1 MQSKMFYCTGAAGLF
16 LAIMLAVCPA
26 QGQDHVETILTE
38 ADTWIITDTTRIM
51 NFIEESNR
59 TTLDRLQDSPHW
71 GSTYD
76 DLSFLLSID
85 YVGDP
90 QMDNTGR
97 MYYIMRITGQTGALF
112 YTDEPMG
119 FPHQLTP
126 NNWDD
131 AGYQIGYFQVHPSG
145 DFLLVAT
152 HLYGNENYDIYMFHR
167 DGTFEPLL
175 VDGQIQFRQPV
186 FKNADEFFLISNDR
200 TSQALI
206 KYTISTGKIDT
217 IYTEPGWFGPDD
229 YRDGAILCTRWLSF
243 SESQL
248 FVVDEQTGQ
257 AGDLTGKHLY
267 NGGFFTSDG
276 RVVTQTSALSKEDEF
291 LKFALVD
298 PQKPKKLKLIYDPQV
313 DTDEGFLLVQE
324 QDIVVALL
332 NTDGYSQLR
341 AFDLQG
347 RRLESPDQGI
357 GVIFGYAPSSIGYA
371 ANDRGDI
378 SYSFSSPNTAPS
390 VYSFR
395 PGTKQLTEWATVS
408 TFGFDFSNIDV
419 QLVRYPSKDGTMVPA
434 FLYVPKTAQR
444 NGQNPAAVLYHGGPP
459 AQSRPYFQ
467 RNIAFALS
475 RGLVMM
481 FPNVRGSTGYGPAWE
496 AADNLKG
503 RFRALED
510 DIAAVEYLIDEGWS
524 NPDKIAIWGGSYGGY
539 TVNYLA
545 ANWPDRFAC
554 VVSEVGVADVNYE
567 LTHGDVTFQS
577 GWEKEYGPVG
587 SDLIHQLSP
596 IFKSQDIARPMLV
609 TAGFND
615 PRVFAGEPR
624 RFGYLLKELGKD
636 VLYYEEV
643 EGGHGGVTTS
653 QVVEQYTRNYVF
665 ILDHI
670 MK

>member
-1 MQSKMFYCTGAAGLF
+1 MVIICL
-16 LAIMLAVCPA
+16 LPAILLTVDSV
-26 QGQDHVETILTE
+26 QGQNRVETILAE
-38 ADTWIITDTTRIM
+38 ADTWIITDTTRILT
-51 NFIEESNR
+51 FIEESNQAA
-59 TTLDRLQDSPHW
+59 LDRLKSSPHW
-71 GSTYD
+71 SSTYD
-76 DLSFLLSID
+76 DLSFLMSID

-131 AGYQIGYFQVHPSG
+131 AGYQVGYFLIHPSG

-152 HLYGNENYDIYMFHR
+152 HLHGNENYDIYKFNR
-167 DGTFEPLL
+167 DGSFEPLL
-175 VDGQIQFRQPV
+175 MDGAIQFRQPV
-186 FKNADEFFLISNDR
+186 FKNSDEFFLISNDR
-200 TSQALI
+200 TTQSLI
-206 KYTISTGKIDT
+206 KYTLSTGKIDT

-229 YRDGAILCTRWLSF
+229 YHNGTILCTRWLSF

-248 FVVDEQTGQ
+248 FTVDEQTGQ
-257 AGDLTGKHLY
+257 AQDLTDKHLY
-267 NGGFFTSDG
+267 TAGFFTSDG
-276 RVVTQTSALSKEDEF
+276 RVVTQTSALSSEDEF
-291 LKFALVD
+291 LKFTLVD
-298 PQKPKKLKLIYDPQV
+298 PQKPKKLELIYDPQV
-313 DTDEGFLLVQE
+313 DTDEGFLVVQE
-324 QDIVVALL
+324 KDIVVALL

-347 RRLESPDQGI
+347 QELEVPELGI

-371 ANDRGDI
+371 ANDLGDI

-390 VYSFR
+390 TYSFR
-395 PGTKQLTEWATVS
+395 LGSEKLTQWATVS

-419 QLVRYPSKDGTMVPA
+419 RLIHYPSEDSTKVPA
-434 FLYVPKTAQR
+434 FLYVPKTAQK
-444 NGQNPAAVLYHGGPP
+444 NGRNPAAVVYHGGPP
-459 AQSRPYFQ
+459 SQSRPYFQ

-481 FPNVRGSTGYGPAWE
+481 FPNVRGSSGYGPAWE
-496 AADNLKG
+496 AADNLEG

-510 DIAAVEYLIDEGWS
+510 DIAAVDYLIDEGWS
-524 NPDKIAIWGGSYGGY
+524 NPDQIAVWGASYGGY

-545 ANWPDRFAC
+545 TNWPDRFAC
-554 VVSEVGVADVNYE
+554 IISEVGVADINYE
-567 LTHGDVTFQS
+567 LTHGDLTFQS

-587 SDLIHQLSP
+587 SDLIRRLSP
-596 IFKSQDIARPMLV
+596 IFKAENVARPMLV

-624 RFGYLLKELGKD
+624 RFGYLLKKLGKD

-670 MK
+670 M

>member
-1 MQSKMFYCTGAAGLF
+1 MNLKMFFSAGAVGLF
-16 LAIMLAVCPA
+16 LVVCLAVCPA
-26 QGQDHVETILTE
+26 QGQNRVETILAE
-38 ADTWIITDTTRIM
+38 ADTWVITDTARIM
-51 NFIEESNR
+51 QFIEESNQ
-59 TTLDRLQDSPHW
+59 TTLDRLQSSPYW
-71 GSTYD
+71 SSTYD
-76 DLSFLLSID
+76 DLSFLMSID

-112 YTDEPMG
+112 YADEPMG

-131 AGYQIGYFQVHPSG
+131 AGYQIGYFLVHPSG

-152 HLYGNENYDIYMFHR
+152 HRYGNENYDIYLFRR

-175 VDGQIQFRQPV
+175 VDAQIQFRQPV
-186 FKNADEFFLISNDR
+186 FRNENEFFLVSNDR
-200 TSQALI
+200 TTQTLI
-206 KYTISTGKIDT
+206 KYTISTGQVDT
-217 IYTEPGWFGPDD
+217 IYTEPGWFGPED
-229 YRDGAILCTRWLSF
+229 YHDGMILCTRWLSF

-257 AGDLTGKHLY
+257 ARDLTDKHLY

-291 LKFALVD
+291 LKFALAD
-298 PQKPKKLKLIYDPQV
+298 PGNPKKLKLIYDPQV
-313 DTDEGFLLVQE
+313 DTDEGFLLVRE
-324 QDIVVALL
+324 GDIVVALL

-347 RRLESPDQGI
+347 RELESPDQGI

-371 ANDRGDI
+371 ANDWGDI

-390 VYSFR
+390 VYSFKL
-395 PGTKQLTEWATVS
+395 GTEKLTKWAAVS

-419 QLVRYPSKDGTMVPA
+419 QLIRYPSKDGTMVPA
-434 FLYVPKTAQR
+434 FLYVPKSAQR
-444 NGQNPAAVLYHGGPP
+444 NGRNPAVVVYHGGPP
-459 AQSRPYFQ
+459 SQSRPYFQ

-496 AADNLKG
+496 AADNLEG
-503 RFRALED
+503 RFSALQD
-510 DIAAVEYLIDEGWS
+510 DIAAVDYLIDEGWS
-524 NPDKIAIWGGSYGGY
+524 NPNQIAIWGASYGGY

-577 GWEKEYGPVG
+577 GWEKEYGPLE
-587 SDLIHQLSP
+587 SELIHKLSP
-596 IFKSQDIARPMLV
+596 IFKSQNISRPMLV

-653 QVVEQYTRNYVF
+653 QVVEEYTRDYVF

>member
-1 MQSKMFYCTGAAGLF
+1 MKDKRHYPAGIVGLF
-16 LAIMLAVCPA
+16 LAILLAACPA
-26 QGQDHVETILTE
+26 QGQDRIETILAQ
-38 ADTWIITDTTRIM
+38 ADTWIITDTTRILE
-51 NFIEESNR
+51 FIEESNR
-59 TTLDRLQDSPHW
+59 STLDQLRNSHHW
-71 GSTYD
+71 SSAYE

-90 QMDNTGR
+90 QLDNTGR

-145 DFLLVAT
+145 DYLLVAT
-152 HLYGNENYDIYMFHR
+152 HLHGNENYDIYIFYR
-167 DGTFEPLL
+167 DGSFKPLL
-175 VDGQIQFRQPV
+175 VDGRIQFRQPV
-186 FKNADEFFLISNDR
+186 FKNKDEFFLISNDR

-206 KYTISTGKIDT
+206 KYTISTNQIDT
-217 IYTEPGWFGPDD
+217 LYTEPGWFGPDD
-229 YRDGAILCTRWLSF
+229 YHDGNILCTRWLSF

-248 FVVDEQTGQ
+248 FIVDEQTGQ
-257 AGDLTGKHLY
+257 ASDLTGKHLY
-267 NGGFFTSDG
+267 NGGFFTSNG
-276 RVVTQTSALSKEDEF
+276 RVVTQTSALSDEDEY

-298 PQKPKKLKLIYDPQV
+298 PRQPKELELIYDPRV
-313 DTDEGFLLVQE
+313 DTDEGFLLIQE
-324 QDIVVALL
+324 KDVVVALL

-347 RRLESPDQGI
+347 QVLDTPDQGI
-357 GVIFGYAPSSIGYA
+357 GVIFGYAPSSVGYA
-371 ANDRGDI
+371 ANDVGDI
-378 SYSFSSPNTAPS
+378 SYSFSSPNTAPT
-390 VYSFR
+390 VYSFML
-395 PGTKQLTEWATVS
+395 GAGELTKWAEVS

-434 FLYVPKTAQR
+434 FLYIPRTAR
-444 NGQNPAAVLYHGGPP
+444 KDGQNPAAVIYHGGPP
-459 AQSRPYFQ
+459 SQSRPYFQ

-496 AADNLKG
+496 AADNLDG

-510 DIAAVEYLIDEGWS
+510 DIAAVEYLIDQGWS
-524 NPDKIAIWGGSYGGY
+524 NPDQIAIWGASYGGY
-539 TVNYLA
+539 TVNYMA
-545 ANWPDRFAC
+545 THWPDRFAC
-554 VVSEVGVADVNYE
+554 VVSEVGVADVHYE

-587 SDLIHQLSP
+587 SDLIRKLSP
-596 IFKSQDIARPMLV
+596 IFKSENIGRPMLV

-624 RFGYLLKELGKD
+624 RFGYLLKNLGKD